1 MRGIMV
7 SNAMQ
12 SPTAEVV
19 DTLFSEVYDEL
30 RGMACGLLQSSP
42 PNRTLQATVLVHE
55 AYLRLRHTYSK
66 DSVNRRYFF
75 GAAAKAMRR
84 ILIEDARRKL
94 SLKRGGRWTRVP
106 LQEVQVATDADPEL
120 LLNIDEALKRLAE
133 EHPLRAEV
141 VWLMFF
147 AGLTQSETGECLDI
161 SERTV
166 KRHWAFARS
175 WLYSELNQEN

>member
-1 MRGIMV
+1 MKDP
-7 SNAMQ
+7 S
-12 SPTAEVV
+12 AEVL
-19 DTLFSEVYDEL
+19 DSLFSTVYDEL
-30 RGMACGLLQSSP
+30 RGMAHRLLQSSP

-55 AYLRLRHTYSK
+55 AYLRLRQSYSEEP
-66 DSVNRRYFF
+66 VNRRYFF

-94 SLKRGGRWTRVP
+94 SQKRGGRWTRVP
-106 LQEVQVATDADPEL
+106 LQEVQVATDADPQL
-120 LLNIDEALKRLAE
+120 LLDIDEALNRLAQ

-147 AGLTQSETGECLDI
+147 AGLTQAETGACLDI

-175 WLYSELNQEN
+175 WLYAELNQET